1 MKIESVKQWSTEK
14 ISQYILYVL
23 VGLIVLIFILFYL
36 IGFDLPFLD
45 NPAFNAPLFTDGVIA
60 LMWLML
66 IFAIGLVIWS
76 FVKSYRSQTKVDQI
90 VNGIP
95 ATKISYVVW
104 GVTFV
109 LMVLTFLFT
118 PTSPVIVNGKLFQ
131 EWFSLK
137 LSGMFVYTSILLLV
151 IAIATVVFGS
161 TRYIRRNTHQDVHKA

>member
-1 MKIESVKQWSTEK
+1 
-14 ISQYILYVL
+14 
-23 VGLIVLIFILFYL
+23 
-36 IGFDLPFLD
+36 
-45 NPAFNAPLFTDGVIA
+45 
-60 LMWLML
+60 ML
-66 IFAIGLVIWS
+66 IFAIGLVVWS